1 MQEEFGPLL
10 ETAGQEGARDSGMPM
25 METEPSRAGEGE
37 PSAPIEA
44 QETRET
50 RPPEQ
55 IEQAEQIEQI
65 EQTEAR
71 PMVSPEALARAN
83 ELLTQARVIERL
95 RGVDVL
101 SLFRTDAEGRQRVL
115 SGEWDMTD
123 LLTAAQLP
131 ASRVPSPVRSA
142 NGAVGAVDVRG
153 MSDAQFASL
162 NRMLAGGQVVDV
174 RG

>member
-1 MQEEFGPLL
+1 MQEEFGALL

-25 METEPSRAGEGE
+25 METEPSRVGEGE
-37 PSAPIEA
+37 PSAPVEA

-55 IEQAEQIEQI
+55 TEQIEQI
-65 EQTEAR
+65 EAR